1 MAIGITSCCRGVPI
15 RDSPGKILYWAGI
28 NRDIQHRKEA
38 ERQLQQ
44 LVETLESRV
53 SERTLEPENATAKLR
68 ELTGKL
74 LQTQDEERRRIARE
88 LHDGVGQLVVAMSMN
103 LTRIVS
109 EKEVLSAEARQ
120 SLEQNQALVEQASRE
135 IRTMSHLL
143 HPPLLDEVGLDSAL
157 RWYIDGF
164 SERSKITVE
173 TKLASGFTEDLPR
186 DMALSVFR
194 IVQES
199 LTNIHRHSES
209 PTALVQIDRSPGEIT
224 LVVEDEG
231 KGIPAQIQSKI
242 SSGELTGVG
251 LRGMRERV
259 RQFGGHLD
267 VRSKRSRHSG
277 RRCFAP
283 TGPGEKDKN
292 PAHANNATP

>member
-1 MAIGITSCCRGVPI
+1 VSDRT
-15 RDSPGKILYWAGI
+15 
-28 NRDIQHRKEA
+28 
-38 ERQLQQ
+38 
-44 LVETLESRV
+44 VEL
-53 SERTLEPENATAKLR
+53 ENATTKLR
-68 ELTGKL
+68 ELTGRL

-103 LTRIVS
+103 LGKIVS
-109 EKEVLSAEARQ
+109 EKEALSAQARQ
-120 SLEQNQALVEQASRE
+120 ALEQNQALIEQASRD

-173 TKLASGFTEDLPR
+173 TKLASGFEEDLPR
-186 DMALSVFR
+186 DLTLSVFR

-209 PTALVQIDRSPGEIT
+209 PTALVQIDRSPRKIT
-224 LVVEDEG
+224 LVVEDKG
-231 KGIPAQIQSKI
+231 KGIPAEIESNI
-242 SSGELTGVG
+242 SSGQLTGVG

-259 RQFGGHLD
+259 RQFGGQLD
-267 VRSKRSRHSG
+267 VHSNGNGTRVVAVLPIPKR
-277 RRCFAP
+277 A
-283 TGPGEKDKN
+283 
-292 PAHANNATP
+292 A